1 MDPVTVYY
9 FDGSFDGSKS
19 LPVRTDSAVS
29 DVSQTLFADSIP
41 HRQFELVEL
50 SSGLGEP
57 LSAEGVFPQLNMSL
71 CTIRS

>member
-1 MDPVTVYY
+1 MEPVTVYY

-19 LPVRTDSAVS
+19 PSVRTDSAVY
-29 DVSQTLFADSIP
+29 DASQPSFADSIP

-50 SSGLGEP
+50 SSGLGE
-57 LSAEGVFPQLNMSL
+57 LVSAKGAFPQLNTSL